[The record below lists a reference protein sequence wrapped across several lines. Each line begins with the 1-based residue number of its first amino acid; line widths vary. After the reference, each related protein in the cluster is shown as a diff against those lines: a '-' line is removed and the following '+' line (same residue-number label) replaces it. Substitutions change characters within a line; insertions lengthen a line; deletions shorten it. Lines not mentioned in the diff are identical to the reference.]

1 MKAAIKTILAITAL
15 VTAVATVPVTA
26 SAYMGDD
33 GPPQAG
39 NHGSHFKKMAKE
51 LQLTQQQKQQLKE
64 IFAKNRP
71 QAEPLMKQMRAE
83 RRALRALI
91 QADTIDEP
99 AIRAQSAKVAAVEA
113 DLAVQHARVAKE
125 IRAILTPEQIA
136 KEKELQAQR
145 DKKMDER
152 AAQPG
157 KRPRQDM

>member
-1 MKAAIKTILAITAL
+1 MKAAIKSILAITAI
-15 VTAVATVPVTA
+15 VSAIAMAPMTA

-33 GPPQAG
+33 GPPPGG

-51 LQLTQQQKQQLKE
+51 LQLTDQQKQQLKE

-71 QAEPLMKQMRAE
+71 QAEPLMKQMQAE

-91 QADTIDEP
+91 QADTIDEA

-113 DLAVQHARVAKE
+113 DMAVHHARVAKE

-136 KEKELQAQR
+136 KEKELQAER
-145 DKKMDER
+145 DKKMEER
-152 AAQPG
+152 ATRPG
-157 KRPRQDM
+157 KRQKQGL